1 MDKTELRERIRF
13 RRTALKELRNAYI
26 GLVDGRHKSYTIG
39 PRTLTRLDLDEL
51 AKEIRQMENELD
63 AMESQATGG
72 GSRRIVGVI
81 PRGW

>member
-1 MDKTELRERIRF
+1 MRTTELRERIRF
-13 RRTALKELRNAYI
+13 RRAALKELRNAYI

-39 PRTLTRLDLDEL
+39 ARTLTRLDLEKL

-63 AMESQATGG
+63 ALESQASGG
-72 GSRRIVGVI
+72 GSRRIVGII